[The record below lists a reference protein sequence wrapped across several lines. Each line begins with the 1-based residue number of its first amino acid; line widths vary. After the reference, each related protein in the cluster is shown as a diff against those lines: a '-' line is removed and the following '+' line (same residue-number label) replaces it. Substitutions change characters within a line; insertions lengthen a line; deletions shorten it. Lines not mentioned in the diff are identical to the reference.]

1 MKNTIEKHKSFF
13 SIFACVFL
21 IFIGCF
27 AFPVYNF
34 SPNAPSISRWSN
46 IFVNLFAYYEIGV
59 LQAMLYEATSW
70 RKCST
75 IVLLMTIIGL
85 LCRYLLEFGEV
96 SNTYNFILPNVL
108 LQLLVA
114 VCVSGFAFSTIYENQ

>member
-27 AFPVYNF
+27 AFPFYNF
-34 SPNAPSISRWSN
+34 TPNAPNISRLSN
-46 IFVNLFAYYEIGV
+46 ILVSLLAYYEIGV
-59 LQAMLYEATSW
+59 LQSMLFEATSW
-70 RKCST
+70 RKCSAV
-75 IVLLMTIIGL
+75 VLLMTIIGL

-96 SNTYNFILPNVL
+96 SNTYNFTLPNVL
-108 LQLLVA
+108 LHLFAA